1 MFCRCQSGYL
11 FRNPQETT
19 HTVALAQWFGQS
31 PFIFRQLLHSKNTS
45 YKVWQEFYTSGR
57 KEVKEGLYFSLE
69 REETKTSHREVYIF
83 IMYLFYQP
91 HACKSNIPLKTFCR
105 KRHSGNTVE
114 AVLFTATITRLA
126 WRDEHQ
132 MLSPCWYDYVTV
144 CQVIATSCPSKPPAE
159 PHPLPLPHWS
169 SVSPPISP
177 VTPSGYLV
185 HVHYL

>member
-45 YKVWQEFYTSGR
+45 YKVWKEFYTSGR

-83 IMYLFYQP
+83 KMYLFYQP
-91 HACKSNIPLKTFCR
+91 HACKSNIPLKNIVQKEIFWEHTGSSFIYCHYYKTSLKGWASDAVSLLIWLR
-105 KRHSGNTVE
+105 DCLPGHSYFMSLKT
-114 AVLFTATITRLA
+114 
-126 WRDEHQ
+126 
-132 MLSPCWYDYVTV
+132 PCWAQPT
-144 CQVIATSCPSKPPAE
+144 TSAPLVLCEPSN
-159 PHPLPLPHWS
+159 
-169 SVSPPISP
+169 
-177 VTPSGYLV
+177 
-185 HVHYL
+185 